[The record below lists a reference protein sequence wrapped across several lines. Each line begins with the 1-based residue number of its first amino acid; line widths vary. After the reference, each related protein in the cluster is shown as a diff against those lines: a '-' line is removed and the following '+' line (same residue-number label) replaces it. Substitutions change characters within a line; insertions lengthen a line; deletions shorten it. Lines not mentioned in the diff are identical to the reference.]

1 MVSLWNQNETYKT
14 GLNMSTT
21 ITLKG
26 IPENVYLQLK
36 SSAETNRRS
45 INSEAIACLETV
57 LLPRKTSAIAHASK
71 AQTVRQALNGQ
82 QFQPEDIDQFKR
94 TGRT

>member
-1 MVSLWNQNETYKT
+1 LKPKWNRLKGFT
-14 GLNMSTT
+14 MSTT

-26 IPENVYLQLK
+26 IPENVYIQLR

-57 LLPRKTSAIAHASK
+57 LLPRKTSALAHASK
-71 AQTVRQALNGQ
+71 AQAIREALKGQ
-82 QFQPEDIDQFKR
+82 TFKPDDIDQFKR
-94 TGRT
+94 TGRP

>member
-1 MVSLWNQNETYKT
+1 
-14 GLNMSTT
+14 MSTT

-57 LLPRKTSAIAHASK
+57 LLPRKTSAISHASK
-71 AQTVRQALNGQ
+71 AQIVRQALNGQ